1 VKEKWDLIYDFSGEN
16 MTALKFGL
24 ALPYGSARMAAK
36 LSCLAEEAG
45 WDGCF
50 LGDAIWCEDP
60 MIALAAAAMTTHRIR
75 LGTMIVPM
83 PLRRPWKVA
92 SESVALDHLSDGRLI
107 LGLGAGAVWMGWQ
120 GFPDEVTDAK
130 TRAEMLD
137 ESIDILTLL
146 YQRKQFD
153 YDGKHYQLK
162 LTLVDE
168 MHYPPKPVQQP
179 RIPLWVPGIWP
190 RKKSMQRV
198 LKCDGVLAGAGIAEE
213 TTYRLVCM
221 SLFWRL
227 TRRPWV
233 AIVLS
238 ALLFG
243 AYYLSPLDALYHQY
257 WERPLTVFTMS
268 TIMGVVMGYV
278 YLKRGYESAVLGHTL
293 GDWIPMLLS
302 RAV

>member
-1 VKEKWDLIYDFSGEN
+1 
-16 MTALKFGL
+16 MTGLKFGL
-24 ALPYGSARMAAK
+24 ALPYTNARRVAMLA
-36 LSCLAEEAG
+36 SLAEEAG

-60 MIALAAAAMTTHRIR
+60 MISLAAAAMQTHHIR
-75 LGTMIVPM
+75 LGTMIIPM

-120 GFPDEVTDAK
+120 GFPDEVTDTR

-153 YDGKHYQLK
+153 YDGKHYHLK

-168 MHYPPKPVQQP
+168 QHYPPRPVQQP
-179 RIPLWVPGIWP
+179 RIPLWVVGIWP

-198 LKCDGVLAGAGIAEE
+198 LKCDGILVEKRSPEGKGEEITPADLCEIKSFVETNRTLGTPFDIVVSGKTAGLDQAQLQDQLLPKQEAGLTWWVEDVIGDSEEQVLARIRTGPP
-213 TTYRLVCM
+213 RLV
-221 SLFWRL
+221 
-227 TRRPWV
+227 
-233 AIVLS
+233 
-238 ALLFG
+238 
-243 AYYLSPLDALYHQY
+243 
-257 WERPLTVFTMS
+257 
-268 TIMGVVMGYV
+268 
-278 YLKRGYESAVLGHTL
+278 
-293 GDWIPMLLS
+293 
-302 RAV
+302 